1 MRKRRFGKK
10 MLSALLIAG
19 MLLTAMPLGVFA
31 EEESNA
37 VTPDESGVYVVTTP
51 EELQWVADQ
60 TRLAENAENFAGK
73 IVRLQAAEIDM
84 QSIPW
89 VPIDNFRGTFDGN
102 NVPIKNLTVT
112 NTGEDG
118 SGLFGSIAYTESA
131 AAPTFKN
138 IVIDGAT
145 ITGANDVGGIV
156 GNAYSAD
163 IINCK
168 VMNAIFNGGTRIGGM
183 AGLSYGDITNCEV
196 INCQMTGTDENGAV
210 GGIIGLIGE
219 GGSVIDS
226 CNVNGCTMVGNR
238 KIAGIAG
245 AIQYGNTIKGCTVNS
260 STIRATVK
268 FSSIL
273 TPIIKNAAAA
283 GGIAGEVIGTSTL
296 MTLQDNTVSGDMT
309 VQSNQNKF
317 RGWLIGSMTY
327 RSGTQY
333 VTLTNNQD
341 LSNLTGAG
349 VPEIGTK

>member
-1 MRKRRFGKK
+1 MSKKYFGKK
-10 MLSALLIAG
+10 ILSALLIAG
-19 MLLTAMPLGVFA
+19 MLLMVMPLGVFA
-31 EEESNA
+31 EEESGA
-37 VTPDESGVYVVTTP
+37 VTPDENGVYVVTTSA
-51 EELQWVADQ
+51 ELQWVAEQ

-73 IVRLQAAEIDM
+73 TVRLQAAEIDM
-84 QSIPW
+84 QSIAW

-102 NVPIKNLTVT
+102 DVPIKNLTVT
-112 NTGEDG
+112 NTGKDG

-131 AAPTFKN
+131 PAPAFKN
-138 IVIDGAT
+138 IVIDGAS

-183 AGLSYGDITNCEV
+183 AGVSYGDITNCDV
-196 INCQMTGTDENGAV
+196 INCQMTGTNENGAV
-210 GGIIGLIGE
+210 GGVIGLIGE
-219 GGSVIDS
+219 GGSVIDN
-226 CNVNGCTMVGNR
+226 CNVNSCAMVGNR

-245 AIQYGNTIKGCTVNS
+245 AMQYGNTIKGCTVNS
-260 STIRATVK
+260 STIRATVT
-268 FSSIL
+268 FSSLL

-283 GGIAGEVIGTSTL
+283 GGIAGEVIGTSTV
-296 MTLQDNTVSGDMT
+296 MTLNDNTVSGNMT
-309 VQSNQNKF
+309 IDTKQDKF

-333 VTLTNNQD
+333 VTLTDNQD

-349 VPEIGTK
+349 VPQIGTI